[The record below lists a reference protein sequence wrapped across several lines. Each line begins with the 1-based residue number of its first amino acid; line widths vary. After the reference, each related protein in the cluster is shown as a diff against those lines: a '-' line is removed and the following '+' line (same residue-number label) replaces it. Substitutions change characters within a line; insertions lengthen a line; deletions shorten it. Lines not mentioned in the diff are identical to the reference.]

1 MKMNNL
7 ADNLQK
13 PNTAKKARA
22 EYKRTHLPN
31 SVQVQ
36 KEARHGMQTP
46 SQKRRPLKGLSA
58 DLMTV
63 LRLHKEHPTKKINK
77 ETNDL
82 HVMQSQ

>member
-1 MKMNNL
+1 MVSSHSLPAFVRVGRCALVTEEKNDTMKMNNM

-46 SQKRRPLKGLSA
+46 S
-58 DLMTV
+58 
-63 LRLHKEHPTKKINK
+63 
-77 ETNDL
+77 
-82 HVMQSQ
+82 